1 MGFFDL
7 FRRNGRA
14 ESRKKEIGQAVPF
27 YIHAWNYR
35 HFHGELLDMDVIVA
49 CIDALAR
56 NLGKMELQA
65 VRKVKEQM
73 SITDRT
79 KEVDRVLKKPNKYMT
94 SYDFIYKV
102 AALYYATNNVFIWPE
117 YDSEGKLQALWPIN
131 YKAFKIYEVDG
142 KVIARFELQH
152 NHFYSIPYSQIIHL
166 RNHFFNDPLY
176 GDENSPFMPI
186 CELMH
191 AQNQGII
198 EGIKSSAII
207 RGLLKA
213 AQVMKEEDIEKARA
227 QFKKDN
233 YEMENNGGVIVIDS
247 KFDYKQID
255 SKPYVVDA
263 DTREQTKKA
272 AFEYFGVNEDF
283 LTNNFTSE
291 KYEAVYEGRLE
302 PFAVMFTGALTA
314 FLFTER
320 EQGFGNL
327 IQANMAKLKYQ
338 PLKTITEVIST
349 TRELGLFTRDE
360 YRMMLGYEPLGP
372 ERGGDDIMI
381 ATNNYTASADVG
393 QIPVDQEGESN
404 E

>member
-7 FRRNGRA
+7 FKRGGRA

-35 HFHGELLDMDVIVA
+35 HFRGELLDVDVIVA

-73 SITDRT
+73 SVTERT
-79 KEVDRVLKKPNKYMT
+79 REVDRVLKKPNKYMT

-131 YKAFKIYEVDG
+131 YKGFKIYEVDG

-166 RNHFFNDPLY
+166 KNHFFNDPLY
-176 GDENSPFMPI
+176 GDENSPFTPI

-233 YEMENNGGVIVIDS
+233 YEIENNGGIIVIDS
-247 KFDYKQID
+247 KFDYTQID

-263 DTREQTKKA
+263 DTRKQTKEA
-272 AFEYFGVNEDF
+272 AFEYFGVNEEF

-302 PFAVMFTGALTA
+302 PFAVMFTDALTA

-372 ERGGDDIMI
+372 ERGGDDILI

-393 QIPVDQEGESN
+393 QIPVDQEGDSN